1 MDGLFMINH
10 FSLLLQK
17 NIMGAIIIKADTKSN
32 RILSDLARK
41 LWGKVLN
48 MNDEQ
53 FEDFALGSLMD
64 SVKTGETVS
73 REEIMKKLTGL

>member
-1 MDGLFMINH
+1 M
-10 FSLLLQK
+10 
-17 NIMGAIIIKADTKSN
+17 
-32 RILSDLARK
+32 
-41 LWGKVLN
+41 